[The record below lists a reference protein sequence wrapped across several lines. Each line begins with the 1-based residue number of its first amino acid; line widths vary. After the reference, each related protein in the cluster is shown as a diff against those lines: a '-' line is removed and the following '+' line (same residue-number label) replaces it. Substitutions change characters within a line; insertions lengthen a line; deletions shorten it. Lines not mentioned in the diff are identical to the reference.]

1 MNTATHI
8 LKKYWNHDA
17 FREPQQEIIEAVLAK
32 NNVIALLPTGGG
44 KSICFQVPTLLQ
56 EGVCIVVSPLIALM
70 QDQVRNL
77 TNRGIKAI
85 ALTSGISQD
94 DMIAL
99 FDNLRFGNYKFLY
112 LSPERLQSTF
122 IQEKIKQL
130 KVSLIAIDEAH
141 CISEWGHDFRPSYR
155 NINIL
160 KELQPNTNF
169 IALTASAT
177 KEVLEDISAS
187 LELNNVQVFKKS
199 FYRDN
204 LAYQLF
210 FTEDKLHR
218 LLQIFS
224 KTKAPAIVYVASR
237 NKTKEISKFLTVNGF
252 SASYYHG
259 GLTSNEKQEAFENWM
274 SERTPIMV
282 ATNAFGMGID
292 KDNVKVV
299 VHLDLPN
306 SVENYIQEAGRAGRN
321 GKKSYAVLLQNSND
335 TLVFK
340 EKAATSFPSI
350 SEMKEVYKNLHQQY
364 QIANGELISTP
375 FEFNLLKFS
384 NKHNYPINKLNNT
397 LRMLINNGVIELSNN
412 YKKKSTVLFLATS
425 NQVIHYAKNNTLTQ
439 LLVNT
444 LLRSYGGLF
453 EQETPIN
460 EYWLAK
466 KIASTVPK
474 TIQLLTQL
482 HIDEIIDYKK
492 ASNTSELYFLVP
504 REDAIAINRISKNC
518 TSYIQKK
525 KKKSEALIRFVEN
538 TDTCRNVQVLYYFNE
553 QNAAECGVCD
563 VCLSKK
569 KKTENISTHITDLLS
584 SKTYY
589 TSKEICS
596 HISFADEV
604 VLVNLQ
610 HLLAEDIIAINQHNQ
625 YYLKK

>member
-282 ATNAFGMGID
+282 ATNAFGM
-292 KDNVKVV
+292 
-299 VHLDLPN
+299 
-306 SVENYIQEAGRAGRN
+306 
-321 GKKSYAVLLQNSND
+321 
-335 TLVFK
+335 
-340 EKAATSFPSI
+340 
-350 SEMKEVYKNLHQQY
+350 
-364 QIANGELISTP
+364 ELI
-375 FEFNLLKFS
+375 
-384 NKHNYPINKLNNT
+384 
-397 LRMLINNGVIELSNN
+397 
-412 YKKKSTVLFLATS
+412 
-425 NQVIHYAKNNTLTQ
+425 
-439 LLVNT
+439 
-444 LLRSYGGLF
+444 
-453 EQETPIN
+453 
-460 EYWLAK
+460 
-466 KIASTVPK
+466 K
-474 TIQLLTQL
+474 TM
-482 HIDEIIDYKK
+482 
-492 ASNTSELYFLVP
+492 
-504 REDAIAINRISKNC
+504 
-518 TSYIQKK
+518 
-525 KKKSEALIRFVEN
+525 
-538 TDTCRNVQVLYYFNE
+538 
-553 QNAAECGVCD
+553 
-563 VCLSKK
+563 
-569 KKTENISTHITDLLS
+569 
-584 SKTYY
+584 
-589 TSKEICS
+589 
-596 HISFADEV
+596 
-604 VLVNLQ
+604 
-610 HLLAEDIIAINQHNQ
+610 
-625 YYLKK
+625 